1 MFTEEINK
9 IVFSSSY
16 NNSIKS
22 IDSVETYAYRTR
34 KYSICKKRK
43 KINVTI

>member
-22 IDSVETYAYRTR
+22 IDSVETYAYRTI